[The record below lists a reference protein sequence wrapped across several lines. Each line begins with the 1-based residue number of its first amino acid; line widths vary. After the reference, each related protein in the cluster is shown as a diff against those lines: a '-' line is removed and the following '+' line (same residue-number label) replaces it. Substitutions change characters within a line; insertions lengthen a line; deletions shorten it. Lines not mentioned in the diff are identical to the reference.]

1 MEYTLKYKTVWTD
14 DWLND
19 KFDFNASN
27 DQEART
33 TVHQFIRG
41 DNKKRKVGDPHYEI
55 LELCEGKR
63 HVPMQEG
70 LLERAS
76 RGEPINLFDLGCI

>member
-1 MEYTLKYKTVWTD
+1 MDYMLKYKCAWKD
-14 DWLND
+14 DWLNNN
-19 KFDFNASN
+19 FDFNALN
-27 DQEART
+27 DQEARS
-33 TVHQFIRG
+33 TVHQFIGGHNKERKHG
-41 DNKKRKVGDPHYEI
+41 DAYYEI

-76 RGEPINLFDLGCI
+76 RGEPINLFDLGSI